1 MQRVVPREMDVH
13 SENVPTV
20 VVAVVVGVLQ
30 DSQLRIHTTLDRPVH
45 AEESPLLLVSV
56 LQISRQP

>member
-1 MQRVVPREMDVH
+1 MDVH